1 MIKRLN
7 KQTDQLD
14 IIVCKDD
21 MFARN
26 VKRII
31 YYTQGHKDTFIEP
44 EFEVQNDVL
53 VIALPTQELDT
64 LQAGILMR
72 DVEYIVED
80 ALYPDGKRNLILTDN
95 MNVWIC

>member
-14 IIVCKDD
+14 IIVCKDE

-44 EFEVQNDVL
+44 EFDTQNDVL
-53 VIALPTQELDT
+53 VIALPSDELAT
-64 LQAGILMR
+64 LPSGILYR

-80 ALYPDGKRNLILTDN
+80 LLYPDGKRNLVMTNN
-95 MNVWIC
+95 MGVWIC

>member
-7 KQTDQLD
+7 KATDQLD

-31 YYTQGHKDTFIEP
+31 YYTQGHKNTYIEP

-53 VIALPTQELDT
+53 VIALPTQELET

-95 MNVWIC
+95 MNVYIC

>member
-31 YYTQGHKDTFIEP
+31 YYSQGHKDTFIEP
-44 EFEVQNDVL
+44 EFEVQNDVI

-80 ALYPDGKRNLILTDN
+80 ALYPDGRRNLILTDN

>member
-44 EFEVQNDVL
+44 EYEVQNDVL

-95 MNVWIC
+95 MDVYIC

>member
-7 KQTDQLD
+7 KATDQLD

-31 YYTQGHKDTFIEP
+31 YYTQGHKNTYIEP

-53 VIALPTQELDT
+53 VIALPTQELET

>member
-7 KQTDQLD
+7 KMTDQLD
-14 IIVCKDD
+14 LIVCKDD
-21 MFARN
+21 VFARN

-44 EFEVQNDVL
+44 EYDIQNDVI
-53 VIALPTQELDT
+53 VIALPTQELEK
-64 LQAGILMR
+64 LPAGILMR

-80 ALYPDGKRNLILTDN
+80 ALYPDSKRNLILTDN
-95 MNVWIC
+95 MEVWLC

>member
-7 KQTDQLD
+7 KATDQLD

-31 YYTQGHKDTFIEP
+31 YYTQGHKNTYIEP

-95 MNVWIC
+95 MNVWVC

>member
-7 KQTDQLD
+7 KATDQLD

-21 MFARN
+21 VFARN

-31 YYTQGHKDTFIEP
+31 YYTQGHKNTYIEP

>member
-7 KQTDQLD
+7 KATDQLD

-31 YYTQGHKDTFIEP
+31 YYTQGHKHTYIEP
-44 EFEVQNDVL
+44 EYEVQNDVI

>member
-7 KQTDQLD
+7 KATDQLD

-31 YYTQGHKDTFIEP
+31 YYTQGHKDIFIEP
-44 EFEVQNDVL
+44 EYEVQKDVI
-53 VIALPTQELDT
+53 VIALPTQELEK
-64 LQAGILMR
+64 LPAGILMR

-80 ALYPDGKRNLILTDN
+80 ALYPDNKRNLILTDN
-95 MNVWIC
+95 MNVWLC

>member
-14 IIVCKDD
+14 LIICKDD

-31 YYTQGHKDTFIEP
+31 YYTQGHKNTFIEP
-44 EFEVQNDVL
+44 EFETQNDVL

-64 LQAGILMR
+64 LPSGILMR

-80 ALYPDGKRNLILTDN
+80 MLYPDGKRNLVMTDN

>member
-7 KQTDQLD
+7 KATDQLD
-14 IIVCKDD
+14 LIICKDD

-31 YYTQGHKDTFIEP
+31 YYTQGYKNTYIEP
-44 EFEVQNDVL
+44 EYDVQNDVI
-53 VIALPTQELDT
+53 VVALPTQELET
-64 LQAGILMR
+64 LPSGILMR

-80 ALYPDGKRNLILTDN
+80 ALYPDGKRNLILTNTMD
-95 MNVWIC
+95 VWLC

>member
-7 KQTDQLD
+7 KATDQLD

-31 YYTQGHKDTFIEP
+31 YYTQGHKNTYIEP

>member
-7 KQTDQLD
+7 KATDQLD
-14 IIVCKDD
+14 LIVCKDE
-21 MFARN
+21 MFASN

-31 YYTQGHKDTFIEP
+31 YYTQGHKTTFMEP
-44 EFEVQNDVL
+44 EFDIQNDVI

-64 LQAGILMR
+64 LPAGILMR

-80 ALYPDGKRNLILTDN
+80 MLYPDGKRNLVMTDN
-95 MNVWIC
+95 MNVYIC

>member
-7 KQTDQLD
+7 KATDQLD

-31 YYTQGHKDTFIEP
+31 YYTQGHKNTYIEP
-44 EFEVQNDVL
+44 EFEVQNDVI

>member
-44 EFEVQNDVL
+44 EFDTQNDVL

>member
-44 EFEVQNDVL
+44 EYEVQNDVL

-80 ALYPDGKRNLILTDN
+80 ALYPDGRRNLILTDN

>member
-7 KQTDQLD
+7 KATDQLD

-31 YYTQGHKDTFIEP
+31 YYTQGNKDTFIEP
-44 EFEVQNDVL
+44 EFEVQNDVI

>member
-7 KQTDQLD
+7 KATDQLD

-44 EFEVQNDVL
+44 EFEVQNDVI

-80 ALYPDGKRNLILTDN
+80 ALYPDGKRDLILTDN

>member
-7 KQTDQLD
+7 KATDQLD
-14 IIVCKDD
+14 LIICKDD

-31 YYTQGHKDTFIEP
+31 YYTQGRKDTFIEP
-44 EFEVQNDVL
+44 EYDVQNDVI
-53 VIALPTQELDT
+53 VVALPTQELET
-64 LQAGILMR
+64 LPSGILMR

-80 ALYPDGKRNLILTDN
+80 ALYPDGKRNLILTNTMD
-95 MNVWIC
+95 VWLC

>member
-7 KQTDQLD
+7 KATDQLD

-31 YYTQGHKDTFIEP
+31 YYTQGNKDTFIEP
-44 EFEVQNDVL
+44 EFEVQNDVII
-53 VIALPTQELDT
+53 IALPTQELDT

>member
-7 KQTDQLD
+7 KATDQLD

-31 YYTQGHKDTFIEP
+31 YYTQGHKDIFIEP
-44 EFEVQNDVL
+44 EYEVQKDVI
-53 VIALPTQELDT
+53 VIALPTQELEK
-64 LQAGILMR
+64 LHKGILMR

-80 ALYPDGKRNLILTDN
+80 ALYPDNKRNLILTDN
-95 MNVWIC
+95 MNVWLC

>member
-7 KQTDQLD
+7 KATDQLD

-44 EFEVQNDVL
+44 EFEVQNDVI

-72 DVEYIVED
+72 DTSVGSVIFFS
-80 ALYPDGKRNLILTDN
+80 LISDIILLFIKN
-95 MNVWIC
+95 KKQEE

>member
-7 KQTDQLD
+7 KATDQLD
-14 IIVCKDD
+14 LIVCKDE

-31 YYTQGHKDTFIEP
+31 YYTQGHKSTFIEP
-44 EFEVQNDVL
+44 EFETQNDVL
-53 VIALPTQELDT
+53 VIALPSEELST
-64 LQAGILMR
+64 LPAGILMR

-80 ALYPDGKRNLILTDN
+80 ALYPDGKRNLILTNTMD
-95 MNVWIC
+95 VWLC

>member
-7 KQTDQLD
+7 KATDQLD
-14 IIVCKDD
+14 LIVCKDD

-31 YYTQGHKDTFIEP
+31 YYTQGHKSTFIEP
-44 EFEVQNDVL
+44 EFETQNDVL
-53 VIALPTQELDT
+53 VIALPSQELEQ
-64 LQAGILMR
+64 LPAGILMR

-95 MNVWIC
+95 MNVYVC

>member
-1 MIKRLN
+1 M
-7 KQTDQLD
+7 TDQLD
-14 IIVCKDD
+14 LIVCKDD

-44 EFEVQNDVL
+44 EFDIQIDVI
-53 VIALPTQELDT
+53 VVGLPTQELET
-64 LQAGILMR
+64 LPKGILMR

-80 ALYPDGKRNLILTDN
+80 ALYPDNKRNLVLTDN
-95 MNVWIC
+95 MNVWLC

>member
-1 MIKRLN
+1 
-7 KQTDQLD
+7 
-14 IIVCKDD
+14 

-31 YYTQGHKDTFIEP
+31 YYTQGNKATFIEP
-44 EFEVQNDVL
+44 EFETQNDVL
-53 VIALPTQELDT
+53 VIALPSEELST
-64 LQAGILMR
+64 LPSGILMR

-95 MNVWIC
+95 MHVWVC

>member
-7 KQTDQLD
+7 KMTDQLD
-14 IIVCKDD
+14 LIVCKDD
-21 MFARN
+21 VFARN

-44 EFEVQNDVL
+44 EYDIQNDVI
-53 VIALPTQELDT
+53 VIALPTQELEK
-64 LQAGILMR
+64 LPAGILMR

-80 ALYPDGKRNLILTDN
+80 ALYPDNKRNLILTDN
-95 MNVWIC
+95 MNVWLC